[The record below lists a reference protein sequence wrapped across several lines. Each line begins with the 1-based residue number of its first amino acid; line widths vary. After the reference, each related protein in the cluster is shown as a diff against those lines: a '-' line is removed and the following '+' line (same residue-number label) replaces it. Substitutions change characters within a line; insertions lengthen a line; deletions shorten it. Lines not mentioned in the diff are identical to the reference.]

1 MIVRTQ
7 VEKAAR
13 SFVDHTVERY
23 GVVSALS
30 RARMLT
36 HDRVYRYGKPQWLP
50 VPGMGIAWSSYSVHC
65 LDRVLP

>member
-7 VEKAAR
+7 VGKAAR

-36 HDRVYRYGKPQWLP
+36 HDRVYRYGKPQWLRRAIEILEK
-50 VPGMGIAWSSYSVHC
+50 MQK
-65 LDRVLP
+65 DRIE

>member
-1 MIVRTQ
+1 VIVRTQ

-23 GVVSALS
+23 GVASALS

-36 HDRVYRYGKPQWLP
+36 HDRVYRYGKPQWLRRAIEILEK
-50 VPGMGIAWSSYSVHC
+50 MQK
-65 LDRVLP
+65 DRVE

>member
-13 SFVDHTVERY
+13 SFVDHTAERY

-36 HDRVYRYGKPQWLP
+36 HDRVYRYGKPQWLRRAIEILEK
-50 VPGMGIAWSSYSVHC
+50 MQK
-65 LDRVLP
+65 DRIE

>member
-36 HDRVYRYGKPQWLP
+36 HDRVYRYGKPQWLRRAIEILEK
-50 VPGMGIAWSSYSVHC
+50 MQK
-65 LDRVLP
+65 DRIE

>member
-1 MIVRTQ
+1 MIVKTQ

-23 GVVSALS
+23 GVAIALS

-36 HDRVYRYGKPQWLP
+36 HDRVYRYGKPQWLRRAIEILEK
-50 VPGMGIAWSSYSVHC
+50 MQK
-65 LDRVLP
+65 DRIE